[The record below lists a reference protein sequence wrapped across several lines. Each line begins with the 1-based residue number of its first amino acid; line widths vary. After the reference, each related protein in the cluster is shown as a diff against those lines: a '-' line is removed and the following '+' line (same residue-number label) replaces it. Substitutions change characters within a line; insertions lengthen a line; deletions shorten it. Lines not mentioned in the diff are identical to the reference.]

1 VPRISSNLLA
11 FLALSCLLL
20 PWASLFFRTSLWWNE
35 ASYYTHG
42 WMVPFLALIL
52 FFKRKNEW
60 AYSISQKYDGVIILT
75 ICLFFLLPFR
85 MTGEPDPFW
94 RLPLWMEMST
104 LCIISFFVLRLFTK
118 HFISLPAW
126 FLCSIYLISCLPW
139 PAHLESKLIYIL
151 TNWVSAL
158 TTESLLWLGHPAEL
172 MGNLILVDRKQ
183 VAIDHGCSGIRSF
196 QNLFS
201 FSLFFSIFFRHNLGG
216 FLFNLSSALCFA
228 VFFNFLRA
236 LSLSLVFL
244 EFGNEA
250 QENWHDTIGN
260 TYVGLS
266 VLSLYAFGKIFEI
279 KNTGHRHEGLGILK
293 ANCIG
298 QITPLSRFIPITLIA
313 GELLTVSWFS
323 WTQKKDPHF
332 TWQVRLDESER
343 IPEEIQKVLLFD
355 YGEQGEMALSP
366 TESAWIIHFGYEQ
379 DSAAASLC
387 SRNHP
392 PDFCMGHTG
401 IKLVESGKLVE
412 FNFGQSTLEFR
423 HYAKPVSQ
431 EIPLSDLHVFWC
443 SQPIDTRIENFVF
456 KEANFIE
463 KAQWFLSGRLSYE
476 RKVILISFTGQKS
489 YQEARN
495 LLSKTLKRIVQPSG
509 NG

>member
-1 VPRISSNLLA
+1 
-11 FLALSCLLL
+11 
-20 PWASLFFRTSLWWNE
+20 
-35 ASYYTHG
+35 
-42 WMVPFLALIL
+42 
-52 FFKRKNEW
+52 
-60 AYSISQKYDGVIILT
+60 
-75 ICLFFLLPFR
+75 
-85 MTGEPDPFW
+85 
-94 RLPLWMEMST
+94 
-104 LCIISFFVLRLFTK
+104 
-118 HFISLPAW
+118 
-126 FLCSIYLISCLPW
+126 
-139 PAHLESKLIYIL
+139 
-151 TNWVSAL
+151 
-158 TTESLLWLGHPAEL
+158 
-172 MGNLILVDRKQ
+172 
-183 VAIDHGCSGIRSF
+183 
-196 QNLFS
+196 
-201 FSLFFSIFFRHNLGG
+201 
-216 FLFNLSSALCFA
+216 
-228 VFFNFLRA
+228 
-236 LSLSLVFL
+236 
-244 EFGNEA
+244 
-250 QENWHDTIGN
+250 
-260 TYVGLS
+260 
-266 VLSLYAFGKIFEI
+266 
-279 KNTGHRHEGLGILK
+279 
-293 ANCIG
+293 
-298 QITPLSRFIPITLIA
+298 
-313 GELLTVSWFS
+313 
-323 WTQKKDPHF
+323 
-332 TWQVRLDESER
+332 LDENER

-412 FNFGQSTLEFR
+412 FNFGQSSLEFR